1 MDIDAEWEIFVS
13 NGGDHTDLQSIDAL
27 VNKENECISTDTVC
41 PKASDIYISTK
52 SKIAYLNKPIDL
64 NTVFWKL
71 PIIRYTTPK
80 NGIVKKQMKF
90 NSSSQKEVDAIKE
103 CLDKEYYYSEQILTS
118 VNSPSG
124 AKDWFKDVRKISIGM
139 SQKDILSYRS
149 KQKCAFYNCFVII
162 LRILMNDNDNNVDP
176 IFKEFHVK
184 IFNTGKVEI
193 PGIRTDEQLNSVLEN
208 ILIYLR
214 PIVCSDLDYN
224 GECDT
229 VLINSNFSCGF
240 FINREVLFDIL
251 TKNYNIQCIYDPC
264 SYPGIQCKF
273 YYDKSKPSSEQ
284 SGIRQHT
291 DLSGSG
297 TIVVSFMIFRTGSI
311 LIVGMCNEDILEQV
325 YIFIKN
331 VLETEFL
338 KICQKLCS
346 ESDLKAKT
354 KKTKLRK
361 KTIYI
366 DVSSNENNDENIENE
381 IIQPMYD
388 DSNVNSRKVLKNK
401 SKNKINNNVV
411 TDVLPSCI

>member
-1 MDIDAEWEIFVS
+1 MDIDAEWENFVS
-13 NGGDHTDLQSIDAL
+13 SGGDHIDLQTIDTSAA
-27 VNKENECISTDTVC
+27 KENDSMTNDMVC

-52 SKIAYLNKPIDL
+52 SKIAYLNKTIDL
-64 NTVFWKL
+64 NDVFWKL
-71 PIIRYTTPK
+71 PIIRYTSPQ

-103 CLDKEYYYSEQILTS
+103 CLNKEYYYSEQILTS

-124 AKDWFKDVRKISIGM
+124 ATEWFKDVRKISIGM

-162 LRILMNDNDNNVDP
+162 LRILMKENKDDIDP
-176 IFKEFHVK
+176 VFKEFHVK

-214 PIVCSDLDYN
+214 PIVCHELDYN
-224 GECDT
+224 GSCDT

-240 FINREVLFDIL
+240 FINREALFDIL

-273 YYDKSKPSSEQ
+273 YYDKSKPSSQ
-284 SGIRQHT
+284 QNGIRKHT
-291 DLSGSG
+291 ELSGSD

-325 YIFIKN
+325 YVFIKK
-331 VLETEFL
+331 VLEIEFV
-338 KICQKLCS
+338 KICQKVCD
-346 ESDLKAKT
+346 ESDLKVKP

-361 KTIYI
+361 KTIYV
-366 DVSSNENNDENIENE
+366 DLSSKENNDQNIENK
-381 IIQPMYD
+381 IIQAEQD
-388 DSNVNSRKVLKNK
+388 NDVNTSN
-401 SKNKINNNVV
+401 
-411 TDVLPSCI
+411 D